1 MKKLGLLL
9 TLSILLTG
17 CANSEQKAEVA
28 TSTTVE
34 INVDLSKFAGQ
45 YVTSEGDTIT
55 ISNQGEFIVGS
66 KKYNVDK
73 KMGPYGVVMITPSE
87 WTETYKAPVYNLDKD
102 RITVTFRG
110 RSAEYIKK

>member
-1 MKKLGLLL
+1 MKKIPLLVA
-9 TLSILLTG
+9 LSILLTG
-17 CANSEQKAEVA
+17 CANSED
-28 TSTTVE
+28 TSEITTTSNITV
-34 INVDLSKFAGQ
+34 NVDLSSFAGL
-45 YVTSEGDTIT
+45 YENNEGHTIT
-55 ISNQGEFIVGS
+55 ITDKGEFIVGS

-73 KMGPYGVVMITPSE
+73 KMGPYGVVMVTPSE